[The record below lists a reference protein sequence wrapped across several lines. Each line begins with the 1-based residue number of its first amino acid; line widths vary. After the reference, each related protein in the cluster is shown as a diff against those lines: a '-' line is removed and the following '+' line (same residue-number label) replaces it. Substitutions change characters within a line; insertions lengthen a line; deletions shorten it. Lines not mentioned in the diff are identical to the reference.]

1 MPPPQADGGAVTTR
15 LWARTLL
22 FLSILI
28 GVVTIPRGWAQA
40 PPPSQNTSPQA
51 PAGNVSPQ
59 TPSGPTGI
67 LGRKGPPQP
76 QLKQSLEYFV
86 GTWGVVWGGRE
97 GALSPGPRNGTVTYT
112 RLPNSNFLEIRGDG
126 KVEGGGAYK
135 EVGTIGW
142 HEGQK
147 IIALHEKSSAGV
159 DVLSIGDWTS
169 PISIRF
175 ESAPIR
181 VKSETFLVRRIYSIV
196 SPGSFTVTEEQSAD
210 GKTFTRIG
218 VGLFGKK

>member
-1 MPPPQADGGAVTTR
+1 MTIPTWR
-15 LWARTLL
+15 RILL
-22 FLSILI
+22 FIGILI
-28 GVVTIPRGWAQA
+28 GIVTLPRGLA
-40 PPPSQNTSPQA
+40 
-51 PAGNVSPQ
+51 Q
-59 TPSGPTGI
+59 TPATQNASPPAPTSGNATPGQSGPTGI

-76 QLKQSLEYFV
+76 SLDYFV

-97 GALSPGPRNGTVTYT
+97 SALSPGPRSGTVTYT
-112 RLPNSNFLEIRGDG
+112 RLPNSNFLEIRGEG

-147 IIALHEKSSAGV
+147 IVALHEKSGMGV

-175 ESAPIR
+175 ESAPITI
-181 VKSETFLVRRIYSIV
+181 KNQTFLVRQIYSIV
-196 SPGSFTVTEEQSAD
+196 SPGSFTITEEQSTD

-218 VGLFGKK
+218 VGLYGKK